1 MNLVRRATRSIIAAV
16 ALPVVMLTLWWV
28 LSADSES
35 YYLPPLSGILASFP
49 DVWLFSERLTAD
61 VLPSLLRL
69 IGGYL
74 LALVLGVSLGV
85 AIGSF
90 RRVRAFCEPVLE
102 FLRAIPPPVLVPV
115 LMLFAGIG
123 NTMKVL
129 VVVSGCLWPI
139 LLNTVEGVRA
149 VDEVLVETARCYR
162 VRGLARLWHLVIR
175 SASPQIVTG
184 MRQALSIGIILMV
197 ISEMFAASNGLGFTI
212 IQFQRTFAVTDMWTG
227 ILLLGLLG
235 FLLALLMRL
244 FERRVLNW
252 YFGLRQAQRG
262 GSR

>member
-1 MNLVRRATRSIIAAV
+1 MRLAGRVTRAV
-16 ALPVVMLTLWWV
+16 AAALALPAALLALWWI
-28 LSADSES
+28 LTADSES
-35 YYLPPLSGILASFP
+35 YYLPPLSEILAAVD
-49 DVWLFSERLTAD
+49 DVWLRTDRLSVD

-69 IGGYL
+69 FGGFL
-74 LALVLGVSLGV
+74 LAVALGVSLGV
-85 AIGSF
+85 AIGSS
-90 RRVRAFCEPVLE
+90 RRLRAFCEPVLE

-123 NTMKVL
+123 DTMKVL
-129 VVVSGCLWPI
+129 VILSGCLWPI

-149 VDEVLVETARCYR
+149 VDEVLVETSRCYAL
-162 VRGLARLWHLVIR
+162 RGPARLWHLVIR

-184 MRQALSIGIILMV
+184 LRQGLSIGIILMV
-197 ISEMFAASNGLGFTI
+197 ISEMFAASNGLGFSI
-212 IQFQRTFAVTDMWTG
+212 IQFQRTFAVTEMWTG

-235 FLLALLMRL
+235 FLLATLMRV
-244 FERRVLNW
+244 FERRVLSW

>member
-1 MNLVRRATRSIIAAV
+1 MSLVRRITRSTLAAL
-16 ALPVVMLTLWWV
+16 ALPVALLAVWWV
-28 LSADSES
+28 LTADSES
-35 YYLPPLSGILASFP
+35 YYLPPLSQILTTFG
-49 DVWLFSERLTAD
+49 DVWLSDRLTAD

-69 IGGYL
+69 LGGFL
-74 LALVLGVSLGV
+74 LAVLLGVGLGV
-85 AIGSF
+85 LIGSF

-123 NTMKVL
+123 DTMKVL
-129 VVVSGCLWPI
+129 VIVSGCVWPI

-149 VDEVLVETARCYR
+149 VDEVLVETSRCYGL
-162 VRGLARLWHLVIR
+162 RGPARLWHLVIR

-184 MRQALSIGIILMV
+184 MRQGLSVGIILMV
-197 ISEMFAASNGLGFTI
+197 ISEMFAATNGLGFTI
-212 IQFQRTFAVTDMWTG
+212 IQFQRTFAVTEMWTG
-227 ILLLGLLG
+227 ILLLGVLG
-235 FLLALLMRL
+235 FLLATLMRL

-262 GSR
+262 SR

>member
-1 MNLVRRATRSIIAAV
+1 MSVLRRITRSTVAALAV
-16 ALPVVMLTLWWV
+16 PAVLLALWWV
-28 LSADSES
+28 LTADSES
-35 YYLPPLSGILASFP
+35 YYLPPLSQILRTFD
-49 DVWLFSERLTAD
+49 DVWLSDRLAAD

-69 IGGYL
+69 LGGFL
-74 LALVLGVSLGV
+74 LAVLLGVGLGV
-85 AIGSF
+85 LIGSL
-90 RRVRAFCEPVLE
+90 RRLRAFCEPVLE

-123 NTMKVL
+123 DTMKVL
-129 VVVSGCLWPI
+129 VIVSGCLWPI

-149 VDEVLVETARCYR
+149 VDEVLVETCRCYG
-162 VRGLARLWHLVIR
+162 VRGRARLWHLVIR
-175 SASPQIVTG
+175 SASPQIITG
-184 MRQALSIGIILMV
+184 MRQGLSVGIILMV

-212 IQFQRTFAVTDMWTG
+212 IQFQRTFAVTEMWTG
-227 ILLLGLLG
+227 ILLLGVLG

-244 FERRVLNW
+244 FEQRVLKW

>member
-1 MNLVRRATRSIIAAV
+1 MSLVRRITRSTVAAL
-16 ALPVVMLTLWWV
+16 ALPAALLALWWV

-35 YYLPPLSGILASFP
+35 YYLPPLADILANVD
-49 DVWLFSERLTAD
+49 DVWLFSDRLSVD
-61 VLPSLLRL
+61 VLPSVLRL
-69 IGGYL
+69 LGGFL
-74 LALVLGVSLGV
+74 LAVLLGVSLGT

-123 NTMKVL
+123 DAMKVL
-129 VVVSGCLWPI
+129 VIVSGCLWPI

-149 VDEVLVETARCYR
+149 VDEVLVETSRCYG
-162 VRGLARLWHLVIR
+162 VRGPARLWHLVLR

-184 MRQALSIGIILMV
+184 MRQGLSVGIILMV
-197 ISEMFAASNGLGFTI
+197 ISEMFAASNGLGFSI
-212 IQFQRTFAVTDMWTG
+212 IQFQRTFAVTEMWTG
-227 ILLLGLLG
+227 ILLLGVLG

-244 FERRVLNW
+244 FEQRVLKW

>member
-1 MNLVRRATRSIIAAV
+1 MSLVRRITRSTVAAL
-16 ALPVVMLTLWWV
+16 ALPVVLLVLWWV

-35 YYLPPLSGILASFP
+35 YYLPPLADILASFA
-49 DVWLFSERLTAD
+49 DVWFLSERLTAD

-69 IGGYL
+69 LGGFL
-74 LALVLGVSLGV
+74 LAVLLGVGLGV
-85 AIGSF
+85 LIGSS
-90 RRVRAFCEPVLE
+90 RRLRAFCEPVLE

-123 NTMKVL
+123 DTMKVL
-129 VVVSGCLWPI
+129 VIVSGCLWPI

-149 VDEVLVETARCYR
+149 VDEVLVETARCYG
-162 VRGLARLWHLVIR
+162 VRGPARLWHLVLR

-184 MRQALSIGIILMV
+184 MRQGLSVGIILMV

-212 IQFQRTFAVTDMWTG
+212 IQFQRTFAVTEMWTG
-227 ILLLGLLG
+227 ILLLGVLG

-244 FERRVLNW
+244 FEQRVLKW

-262 GSR
+262 GS

>member
-1 MNLVRRATRSIIAAV
+1 MTLARRVTRASVAAL
-16 ALPVVMLTLWWV
+16 ALPIVLLAVWWV
-28 LSADSES
+28 LTADSES
-35 YYLPPLSGILASFP
+35 YYLPPLSEILASIA
-49 DVWLFSERLTAD
+49 DVWVHSGRLGTD

-69 IGGYL
+69 FGGFT
-74 LALVLGVSLGV
+74 LAVLLGVGLGV
-85 AIGSF
+85 AIGSSP
-90 RRVRAFCEPVLE
+90 RLRAFCEPVLE

-123 NTMKVL
+123 DTMKVL
-129 VVVSGCLWPI
+129 VIVSGCVWPI

-149 VDEVLVETARCYR
+149 VDEVQVETARCYG
-162 VRGLARLWHLVIR
+162 VRGPARLWHLVIR

-184 MRQALSIGIILMV
+184 MRQGLSIGIILMV
-197 ISEMFAASNGLGFTI
+197 ISEMFAASNGLGFSI
-212 IQFQRTFAVTDMWTG
+212 IQFQRSFAVTEMWTG

-235 FLLALLMRL
+235 FLLATAMRV

-262 GSR
+262 GNR